1 MKISIV
7 VAVGKNNQIGKG
19 NKLLWNIKDDLKH
32 FKNLTLNHHILM
44 GRKTFESIGRAL
56 PKRTNMIITRNTNF
70 VAPEECLIFD
80 CSYKA
85 IDFAKNNGETEL
97 FVCGGA
103 TIYKF
108 FLENNLV
115 DNIYLTRVDF
125 DGEADSFFPEL
136 NMKNWNIEKIS
147 SFEKNEI
154 NEYSGEIFVLKRQ
167 HK

>member
-1 MKISIV
+1 MKISII
-7 VAVGKNNQIGKG
+7 VAIGKNNQIGKS
-19 NKLLWNIKDDLKH
+19 NRLLWNIKDDLKH
-32 FKNLTLNHHILM
+32 FKNLTLNHHILI
-44 GRKTFESIGRAL
+44 GRRTFESIGKAL
-56 PKRTNMIITRNTNF
+56 PKRTNMIITRNANF
-70 VAPEECLIFD
+70 IVPKECLIFD

-115 DNIYLTRVDF
+115 DNIYLTKVNF
-125 DGEADSFFPEL
+125 DGEADSFFPKL
-136 NMKNWNIEKIS
+136 NIKDWKVEKIS

-154 NEYSGEIFVLKRQ
+154 NEYGGEIWLLQK
-167 HK
+167 

>member
-7 VAVGKNNQIGKG
+7 VAAGKNNQIGKG

-44 GRKTFESIGRAL
+44 GRRTFESIGKAL

-70 VAPEECLIFD
+70 VAPKECLIFD

-85 IDFAKNNGETEL
+85 IDFAKNNRETEL

-115 DNIYLTRVDF
+115 DNIYLTKIDF

-136 NMKNWNIEKIS
+136 NMEDWSVENIS
-147 SFEKNEI
+147 SFEKNEV
-154 NEYSGEIFVLKRQ
+154 NEYGGEIFVLK
-167 HK
+167 KK